1 MINVRRLTVITLCIA
16 GSSIGGGNL
25 LWAQDAPATDN
36 PIASATTEQTAADS
50 ALQLPEKWTL
60 QDCIDYAMEQ
70 NITLRKSRVTAE
82 STAVD
87 VKTAKAA
94 LFPSLSFSTSQ
105 NMVNRPYQ
113 ETSSVVS
120 GSEIISNNSKTSYNG
135 NYGLN
140 AQWTVYNGSKRLK
153 TIEQEKLNN
162 RAAELDV
169 ATSENNIEETIT
181 QTYVQILYAAES
193 VTVNESTLALSQ
205 AQYDRGKELFAAGS
219 ISKADLAQL
228 EAQVSSDRYQLV
240 TAQASLQDYK
250 LQLKQILELDGEEEM
265 NLYLPV
271 LEDNRVLTP
280 LPAKTEVYHAA
291 LALRPE
297 IEANRLS
304 VEASE
309 LGIDIA
315 RAGYMPS
322 ISLSAGI
329 GTTNTSGSDF
339 TFAQQVKNGWNNS
352 IGLSVSIPIFNNRQT
367 KSAVQKAKLQR
378 ETSLL
383 NLLDEQKTLY
393 KTIEG
398 LWLDAN
404 TAQQRY
410 VAAQE
415 KLRSTQTSFELI
427 SEQFNMG
434 MKNIIEL
441 LTEKNNLLSAQQETL
456 QAKYMSILNTQ
467 LLKFYQGETIQL

>member
-1 MINVRRLTVITLCIA
+1 MINVRRLTVITFCIA

-25 LWAQDAPATDN
+25 LWAQDAPVTDN

-352 IGLSVSIPIFNNRQT
+352 IGLSVSVPIFNNRQT

>member
-329 GTTNTSGSDF
+329 STTNTSGSDF

-352 IGLSVSIPIFNNRQT
+352 IGLSVSVPIFNNRQT

>member
-1 MINVRRLTVITLCIA
+1 MINVRRLTVITLCVT
-16 GSSIGGGNL
+16 GSSLSSPILRAQGNP
-25 LWAQDAPATDN
+25 AMDISATPAT
-36 PIASATTEQTAADS
+36 EQAAETS
-50 ALQLPEKWTL
+50 SLQLPDEWTL
-60 QDCIDYAMEQ
+60 QNCIDYALEQ
-70 NITLRKSRVTAE
+70 NITLRKSRITAE

-113 ETSSVVS
+113 ESSSTVS
-120 GSEIISNNSKTSYNG
+120 GSEIIRNNSKTSYNG
-135 NYGLN
+135 TYGLN
-140 AQWTVYNGSKRLK
+140 AQWTVYNGHKRLK

-169 ATSENNIEETIT
+169 ATSENEIEQTIT

-193 VTVNESTLALSQ
+193 VKVNESTLALSQ
-205 AQYDRGKELFAAGS
+205 AQYERGKELFAAGS

-228 EAQVSSDRYQLV
+228 EAQVSTDRYQLV
-240 TAQASLQDYK
+240 TAQSSLQDYK

-265 NLYLPV
+265 NLYLPA
-271 LEDNRVLTP
+271 LEDSNVLSP
-280 LPAKTEVYHAA
+280 LPTKTDVYQAA
-291 LALRPE
+291 LSLRPE
-297 IEANRLS
+297 IESGRLN
-304 VEASE
+304 VQASE
-309 LGIDIA
+309 LNVDIA

-322 ISLSAGI
+322 INLSAGI

-352 IGLSVSIPIFNNRQT
+352 IGLSVSVPIFNNRQT

-378 ETSLL
+378 ETSML
-383 NLLDEQKTLY
+383 NLLDEQKNLY

-410 VAAQE
+410 VAARE
-415 KLRSTQTSFELI
+415 KLHSTQTSYDLV

-434 MKNIIEL
+434 MKNTVEL

-456 QAKYMSILNTQ
+456 QAKYMAILNAQ
-467 LLKFYQGETIQL
+467 LLKFYQGEEIRL

>member
-1 MINVRRLTVITLCIA
+1 MINVRRLTVITLCVPS
-16 GSSIGGGNL
+16 SSISGNIL
-25 LWAQDAPATDN
+25 RAQDNPAMDISVT
-36 PIASATTEQTAADS
+36 PATEQTVENGS
-50 ALQLPEKWTL
+50 QQLPDEWTL
-60 QDCIDYAMEQ
+60 QNCIDYALEQ
-70 NITLRKSRVTAE
+70 NITLRKSRITAV

-94 LFPSLSFSTSQ
+94 LFPNLSFSTSQ

-113 ETSSVVS
+113 ESSSTVS
-120 GSEIISNNSKTSYNG
+120 GSEIIRNNSKTSYNG
-135 NYGLN
+135 TYGLN

-169 ATSENNIEETIT
+169 ATSENDIEETIT

-193 VTVNESTLALSQ
+193 VKVNESTLALSQ
-205 AQYDRGKELFAAGS
+205 AQYERGKELFTAGS

-228 EAQVSSDRYQLV
+228 EAQVSTDRYQLV
-240 TAQASLQDYK
+240 TAQSSLQDYK
-250 LQLKQILELDGEEEM
+250 LQLKQLLELDGEEEM
-265 NLYLPV
+265 NLYLPT
-271 LEDNRVLTP
+271 LEDSNVLSP
-280 LPAKTEVYHAA
+280 LPTKTDVYQAA

-297 IEANRLS
+297 IESSRLN
-304 VEASE
+304 VQASE
-309 LGIDIA
+309 LNIDIA

-329 GTTNTSGSDF
+329 GTTNTSGSDY

-352 IGLSVSIPIFNNRQT
+352 IGVSVSVPIFNNRQT

-378 ETSLL
+378 ETSML
-383 NLLDEQKTLY
+383 NLLDEQKNLY
-393 KTIEG
+393 KAIEG

-415 KLRSTQTSFELI
+415 KLRSTQTSYELV

-434 MKNIIEL
+434 MKNTVEL

-456 QAKYMSILNTQ
+456 QAKYMAILNAQ
-467 LLKFYQGETIQL
+467 LLKFYQGEEIQL